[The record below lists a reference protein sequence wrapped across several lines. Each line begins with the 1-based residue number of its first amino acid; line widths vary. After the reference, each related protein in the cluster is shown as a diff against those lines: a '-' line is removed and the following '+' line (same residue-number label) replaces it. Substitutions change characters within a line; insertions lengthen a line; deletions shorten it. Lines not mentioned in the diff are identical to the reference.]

1 MNVLIDANV
10 VFDVVEKR
18 QPHYAASNQVLC
30 FCRRR
35 VLAGMVAYH
44 TVANIFYQYGKAAV
58 PFLEDSL
65 LPHVRTVLAD
75 SPLIIQAL
83 QWGISDFEDALQ
95 AAAARANGA
104 ALIISRN
111 VKDFKLSHVPALTPS
126 DYLNRF
132 HLS

>member
-1 MNVLIDANV
+1 M
-10 VFDVVEKR
+10 VEKR

-30 FCRRR
+30 LCRRR

-65 LPHVRTVLAD
+65 LPHVRTVSAD

-83 QWGISDFEDALQ
+83 QWGMADFEDALQ

-104 ALIISRN
+104 SFIISRN
-111 VKDFKLSHVPALTPS
+111 VKDFRLSHVPALTPS
-126 DYLNRF
+126 D
-132 HLS
+132 HLSRFRLV